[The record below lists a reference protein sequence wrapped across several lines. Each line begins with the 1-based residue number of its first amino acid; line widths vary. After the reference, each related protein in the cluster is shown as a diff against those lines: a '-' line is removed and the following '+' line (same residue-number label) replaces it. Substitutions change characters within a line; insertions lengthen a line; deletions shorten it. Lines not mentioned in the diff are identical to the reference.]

1 MKKSSVFIIFCLLS
15 GLIFTE
21 VFHFSG
27 NRVQTIFAKG
37 KERTLLT
44 GNARV
49 VSDDNHI
56 TANSIELYGKNN
68 TYILCTGNVRLINTE
83 KGIDVTCE
91 KMFYD
96 RKLKRSRMQGNAVM
110 VDRENEIVVKGGF
123 IEDNEEQE
131 ITIIQIGV
139 RILRE
144 DMVCRSEFARYL
156 REEEKL
162 ELSGMPIVHWK
173 GDEYRAS
180 KIYIDLDKDE
190 ITLEGDVS
198 GELTEEEETEKQEPK
213 KEQQETPIDELFKEE
228 DSGNKS
234 EDQ

>member
-1 MKKSSVFIIFCLLS
+1 MKKSSLILILFVFPALLY
-15 GLIFTE
+15 TE

-44 GNARV
+44 GNAKV
-49 VSDDNHI
+49 ISDDNYI
-56 TANSIELYGKNN
+56 TAASIELYVKDN
-68 TYILCTGNVRLINTE
+68 TYVLCKGNVRLINTK
-83 KGIDVTCE
+83 KGIDLTCE
-91 KMFYD
+91 NLFYD
-96 RKLKRSRMQGNAVM
+96 RKLKKSRVRGNAVM

-123 IEDNEEQE
+123 LEDNEEQE
-131 ITIIQIGV
+131 ITLIQIGV
-139 RILRE
+139 RILKK

-156 REEEKL
+156 RKEKKL

-190 ITLEGDVS
+190 ITLEGEVS
-198 GELTEEEETEKQEPK
+198 GELTSKEEEK
-213 KEQQETPIDELFKEE
+213 KTDQNGTPAEVLPEGEGKSGDDSQKE
-228 DSGNKS
+228 
-234 EDQ
+234 